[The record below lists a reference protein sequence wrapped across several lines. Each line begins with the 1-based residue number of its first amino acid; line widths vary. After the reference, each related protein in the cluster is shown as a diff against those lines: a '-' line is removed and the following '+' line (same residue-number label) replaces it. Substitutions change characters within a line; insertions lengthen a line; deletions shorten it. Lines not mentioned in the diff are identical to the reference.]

1 MQPLDTYKKNRK
13 NHAPLGGGGDDTVF
27 AYPCDCVG
35 RSPRPPRYRRW
46 WNIRMF
52 YHRMYKEL
60 SQDFKDSHPRDYLR

>member
-1 MQPLDTYKKNRK
+1 MQPLDTYIKNRK
-13 NHAPLGGGGDDTVF
+13 NYTILRPGDDKVF

-35 RSPRPPRYRRW
+35 RSPRPAYYRRW